1 MRSLV
6 AMMGLA
12 AGGLASA
19 WLVPGQWELI
29 VLLGFVI
36 GLLVCELDMRI
47 ERRQL
52 LLQSSEAGLQPQ
64 TGANGDRVTAI
75 GAVMLAVFGF
85 ALQTYADV
93 TLWAPPSYV
102 SFGYFACSVLVGVAL
117 HMLVNAR
124 RRAERRS
131 PGWPE
136 AKEVSG

>member
-1 MRSLV
+1 MRSVV

-19 WLVPGQWELI
+19 LLVPGQWELI

-52 LLQSSEAGLQPQ
+52 LLQSSEIGIQPQ

-75 GAVMLAVFGF
+75 GAALLATFGF
-85 ALQTYADV
+85 ALQTYVAV
-93 TLWAPPSYV
+93 SYTHLTLPT
-102 SFGYFACSVLVGVAL
+102 
-117 HMLVNAR
+117 NR
-124 RRAERRS
+124 
-131 PGWPE
+131 
-136 AKEVSG
+136 EV

>member
-19 WLVPGQWELI
+19 LLVPGQWELI

-47 ERRQL
+47 ERREL
-52 LLQSSEAGLQPQ
+52 LLQSSEIGIQPQ

-75 GAVMLAVFGF
+75 GAALLAAFGF
-85 ALQTYADV
+85 ALQTYVDV
-93 TLWAPPSYV
+93 TLWAPPAYV

-124 RRAERRS
+124 KRSERRS
-131 PGWPE
+131 PDWPSAEE
-136 AKEVSG
+136 ASG